1 VKREEYFAM
10 EDFVVE
16 QTVEKFIVEQN
27 VIRYSEHLKV
37 ENDPATRRALY
48 KLLVEEENKF
58 AVTPERLD
66 KADRYIS
73 QCKAHI
79 VRYYD
84 LIDKQKTGGHDARL
98 AERALR
104 NLMELH
110 DIYVSYRRVVN
121 DGLSRRTP

>member
-1 VKREEYFAM
+1 VKREYFAM

-16 QTVEKFIVEQN
+16 QNVEKFIVEQN
-27 VIRYSEHLKV
+27 VIRYSEHLTV
-37 ENDPATRRALY
+37 EHDPATRRALY
-48 KLLVEEENKF
+48 KLLIDEEDKF
-58 AVTPERLD
+58 AVTAERLA

-84 LIDKQKTGGHDARL
+84 LIDKQRNWGDDARP
-98 AERALR
+98 AKRALR

-110 DIYVSYRRVVN
+110 DIYVSYRRVVY